1 MAASRTHATCAIL
14 VYQFAEPGDRRPPR
28 RDGLAEEA
36 VGLGE
41 MGTESMLITDARV
54 VVTSPGRNYVTLII
68 DTDEGIRGIGDA
80 TLNGRELSVAS
91 YLQDHVVPLLIG
103 REANRIE
110 DIWHYLYKGAYWR
123 RGPVTMTA
131 IAAVDVALWDIKG
144 KKAGM
149 PVYELLGGAARTGVM
164 VYGHASGAT
173 LAELSTDFRAH
184 LDQGFKAIRIQS
196 AIPGLP
202 KTYGVPVSNDAFYE
216 PASGSLPQEDS
227 WETTSYLDFAP
238 TMFAAMR
245 EEFGFGVHM
254 LHDAHHRLSP
264 IEAGRLGAS
273 LEPYR
278 PFWIED
284 PTPAEDQTAF
294 RLIRQHTTTPIAVGE
309 VFNSIWDCQTLITER
324 LIDYIRT
331 SVVHAG
337 GITHLRRIFSLAE
350 LYGVRTGSHG
360 AGDLSPITMAAALH
374 VDLTVPNFG
383 IQEYMG
389 HKGPAAD
396 VFRWNYTFADGLMH
410 PGDAPGIGVEFD
422 EEAAAAYPYDRK
434 YLPVNRRLD
443 GTVHDW

>member
-1 MAASRTHATCAIL
+1 
-14 VYQFAEPGDRRPPR
+14 
-28 RDGLAEEA
+28 
-36 VGLGE
+36 
-41 MGTESMLITDARV
+41 MLITDARV

-80 TLNGRELSVAS
+80 TLNGRELAVES
-91 YLQDHVVPLLIG
+91 YLRDHVVPLLIG

-144 KKAGM
+144 KAAGM
-149 PVYELLGGAARTGVM
+149 PVYELLGGAARNGVM
-164 VYGHASGAT
+164 VYGHASGSDLVE
-173 LAELSTDFRAH
+173 LADDFRAH
-184 LDQGFKAIRIQS
+184 LDLGYKAIRVQA
-196 AIPGLP
+196 AIPGVD
-202 KTYGVPVSNDAFYE
+202 KTYGIPAAGTHYE
-216 PASGSLPQEDS
+216 PASGALPQEDT

-238 TMFAAMR
+238 RLFEFVR
-245 EEFGFGVHM
+245 EEFGFGPHV
-254 LHDAHHRLSP
+254 LHDVHHRLSP
-264 IEAGRLGAS
+264 IEAGRLGKA

-278 PFWIED
+278 PFWMED
-284 PTPAEDQTAF
+284 PTPAEDQSSF

-309 VFNSIWDCQTLITER
+309 IFNSIWDCQQLITER

-331 SVVHAG
+331 SVSHAG

-350 LYGVRTGSHG
+350 LYGVRSGSHG

-374 VDLTVPNFG
+374 VDLTIPNFG
-383 IQEYMG
+383 VQEYMG
-389 HKGPAAD
+389 HTAQTAE
-396 VFRWNYTFADGLMH
+396 VFRHGYTFTDGLMH
-410 PGDAPGIGVEFD
+410 PGNAPGIGVEFD
-422 EEAAAAYPYDRK
+422 EEAAAAFPYDPK